1 MKLTIMCQS
10 LLLEKALELFLKPYV
25 VPYKQSDFIVCD
37 YKVETNKP
45 QFRLKSSDSKIPFP
59 FSKSTLLLSLEKFS
73 QAIELA
79 SVSNVQKK
87 PSELVSDFATL
98 EEKLNKICN
107 QFNKEIIQA
116 VKEHY
121 GK

>member
-73 QAIELA
+73 QTIELA

-98 EEKLNKICN
+98 EEKLNEICN

>member
-73 QAIELA
+73 QTIELA

-87 PSELVSDFATL
+87 TIRVSFRF
-98 EEKLNKICN
+98 CN
-107 QFNKEIIQA
+107 IRREVERNL
-116 VKEHY
+116 
-121 GK
+121 

>member
-73 QAIELA
+73 QTIELA
-79 SVSNVQKK
+79 SVSSVQKK

-98 EEKLNKICN
+98 EEKLNEICN